1 MSSYSGT
8 ITMDHTSELV
18 NIAEDILGGEV
29 YAIRYMRA
37 LINKY

>member
-18 NIAEDILGGEV
+18 NIAEGILSGEV
-29 YAIRYMRA
+29 YAIGYLRA
-37 LINKY
+37 LINNY

>member
-18 NIAEDILGGEV
+18 NITEGILGVEV
-29 YAIRYMRA
+29 YAIGYMRA